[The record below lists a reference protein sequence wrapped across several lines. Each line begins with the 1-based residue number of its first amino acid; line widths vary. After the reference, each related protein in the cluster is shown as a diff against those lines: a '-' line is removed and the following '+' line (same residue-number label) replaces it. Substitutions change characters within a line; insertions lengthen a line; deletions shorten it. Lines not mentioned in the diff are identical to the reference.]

1 MRMSPN
7 SGKVR
12 ICKTYVY
19 DCRVL
24 DSISWFST
32 HVFST

>member
-7 SGKVR
+7 SGKIR
-12 ICKTYVY
+12 IRKTYVY

-24 DSISWFST
+24 DSISWLSS